1 MAPAPSSQLER
12 SVYLQGFWHSI
23 TADFGSKN
31 RSKPDKLV
39 VRKMQNAKSV
49 CMTVLIVLLLAA
61 IHLGAQERVTPIQ
74 PATTAGPSPAVSQTA
89 PGENAAPTTTP
100 STYLLGPDDQ
110 IIIQGPEMDEVVNKP
125 YRIDPDGYIS
135 APMLG
140 RIKAGGMTLGD
151 FETELNNAA
160 SKYVRNPQL
169 VASVAEFHSQPI
181 SVVGAVNQPGAQ
193 QLQGKK
199 TLMQVISMVGGFRT
213 DAGNRLSIA
222 RELQWGAI
230 PLPNATTD
238 PSGKYSVA
246 EISIPELLQGRH
258 PQLNILIM
266 PNDVIT
272 VHVAETVYVVGDVH
286 KPGGFVLGEHKNI
299 TVLQAVAMAEGIV
312 GTSDSKHSR
321 IIHHAA
327 DEGLRSETPVNV
339 KMILAGKAEDLP
351 LDGGDILFVPG
362 SLSKKA
368 GLKTVEAAIQTASGI
383 AIWRF

>member
-1 MAPAPSSQLER
+1 M
-12 SVYLQGFWHSI
+12 
-23 TADFGSKN
+23 
-31 RSKPDKLV
+31 V
-39 VRKMQNAKSV
+39 VRKMQKAKALG
-49 CMTVLIVLLLAA
+49 TAVLIVLLLPGINWAA
-61 IHLGAQERVTPIQ
+61 QRADTQVQ
-74 PATTAGPSPAVSQTA
+74 PVQPVQPVPVQGA
-89 PGENAAPTTTP
+89 PGASQAVPSAAPAAAPTP

-110 IIIQGPEMDEVVNKP
+110 IIIQGPEMDEIVNKP
-125 YRIDPDGYIS
+125 YRIDPDAYVS
-135 APMLG
+135 LPMLG
-140 RIKAGGMTLGD
+140 RIKAGGLTIGD
-151 FETELNNAA
+151 FERELNRAA

-213 DAGNRLSIA
+213 DAGNTLSIA
-222 RELQWGAI
+222 RELQWGPL

-238 PSGKYSVA
+238 PTGKYSVA
-246 EISIPELLQGRH
+246 EISIPELLQEKT
-258 PQLNILIM
+258 PQLNILVM

-272 VHVAETVYVVGDVH
+272 IPVSDTVYVVGDVH
-286 KPGGFVLGEHKNI
+286 KPGGFLLGEHKNM
-299 TVLQAVAMAEGIV
+299 TVLQAVAMAEGV
-312 GTSDSKHSR
+312 SGTSDSKHSR

-327 DEGLRSETPVNV
+327 DPQLRSETPVNV
-339 KMILAGKAEDLP
+339 KLILAGKQQDLP

-368 GLKTVEAAIQTASGI
+368 GLRTVEAAIQTATGL

>member
-1 MAPAPSSQLER
+1 
-12 SVYLQGFWHSI
+12 
-23 TADFGSKN
+23 
-31 RSKPDKLV
+31 
-39 VRKMQNAKSV
+39 MQNAKSV
-49 CMTVLIVLLLAA
+49 CITVLFVLLLAA
-61 IHLGAQERVTPIQ
+61 IHLGAQTRVTPVQ
-74 PATTAGPSPAVSQTA
+74 PAAAGPLPAVSQPEPAT
-89 PGENAAPTTTP
+89 GQNAAPAAAP

-110 IIIQGPEMDEVVNKP
+110 IMIQGLEMEEIVNKP
-125 YRIDPDGYIS
+125 YRIDPEGYIS
-135 APMLG
+135 VPMLG
-140 RIKAGGMTLGD
+140 RIKAGGMTVGD
-151 FETELNNAA
+151 FETELNRTA

-169 VASVAEFHSQPI
+169 VVNVAEFHSQPI

-213 DAGNRLSIA
+213 DAGNRLTIA
-222 RELQWGAI
+222 RELQWGII

-246 EISIPELLQGRH
+246 EISITELLQGRH

-299 TVLQAVAMAEGIV
+299 TVLQAVAMAEGIY

-321 IIHHAA
+321 IIHHAE
-327 DEGLRSETPVNV
+327 DESLRSETPVNV

-351 LDGGDILFVPG
+351 LNGGDILFVPG

-368 GLKTVEAAIQTASGI
+368 GVRTVEAVIQTATGM
-383 AIWRF
+383 AVWGRF

>member
-1 MAPAPSSQLER
+1 M
-12 SVYLQGFWHSI
+12 
-23 TADFGSKN
+23 
-31 RSKPDKLV
+31 

-49 CMTVLIVLLLAA
+49 CMMVLFVLLLATV
-61 IHLGAQERVTPIQ
+61 HLGAQQRVTPVQ
-74 PATTAGPSPAVSQTA
+74 PAPAGQLPAVSQTA
-89 PGENAAPTTTP
+89 PATGQNTAPPTDQNTAPAPAP
-100 STYLLGPDDQ
+100 STYLLGPDDL
-110 IIIQGPEMDEVVNKP
+110 IVIQGLEMEEIVNKP

-135 APMLG
+135 VPMLG
-140 RIKAGGMTLGD
+140 KIKAGGMTVGD
-151 FETELNNAA
+151 FETQLNQTA

-169 VASVAEFHSQPI
+169 VASVTEFHSQPI
-181 SVVGAVNQPGAQ
+181 SVVGAVNLPGAQ

-222 RELQWGAI
+222 RELQWGVI

-238 PSGKYSVA
+238 PSGKYSIV
-246 EISIPELLQGRH
+246 EISISELLQGRH

-286 KPGGFVLGEHKNI
+286 KPGGFVLGEHKNM
-299 TVLQAVAMAEGIV
+299 TVLQAVAMAEGIY

-327 DEGLRSETPVNV
+327 DGSVRSETPVNV
-339 KMILAGKAEDLP
+339 KMILSGKSEDLP

-362 SLSKKA
+362 SLSKKV
-368 GLKTVEAAIQTASGI
+368 GLKTAEAAIQTASGL